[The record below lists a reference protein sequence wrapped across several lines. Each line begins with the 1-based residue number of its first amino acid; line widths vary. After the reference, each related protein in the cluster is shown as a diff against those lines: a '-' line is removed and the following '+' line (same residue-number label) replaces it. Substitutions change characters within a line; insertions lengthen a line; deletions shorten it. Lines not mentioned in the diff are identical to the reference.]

1 MRNTLPK
8 IKNCLLLF
16 LLSLSFLSTA
26 SECDFSMVE
35 NSVENLLQKY
45 PAIPGVG
52 LQIGYPDEIIYEK
65 YWGQYDQQT
74 VVPLASATKLLSGIT
89 IMGLVDDGLI
99 DLDEPI
105 DIYLPQFTGDKAQ
118 MTVRQMFSHTS
129 GMPNNEQMQNKAILN
144 ARNGLNLEQAVDLLA
159 CCEPLIYQPGQGF
172 AYGGSSMH
180 IVGRIAE
187 VVSGKSWIEVF
198 NQYLTTPLAITSMDY
213 NGLGITQNY
222 RLAGGGQSSL
232 PDYSKVLNMLLN
244 KGRYQSSR
252 ILSEQAV
259 TTINTDNV
267 SNKEIVFVP
276 PQVDGDVRYGIGTW
290 LRFDEN
296 QQAIGL
302 FSPGAFGFTPWVDY
316 DLNYYAAFMVKDFNS
331 RMAAPIAE
339 IRDQIRQILSD
350 NWCGSKAP
358 EPTKELGLWY
368 DPKFNGHGLEIQ
380 KVGSSYSGVFYTFTQ
395 SGEPEWYILSVEN
408 QVKSLSGS
416 LLKIENHGST
426 EEIQTS
432 SQVVGSFSIQFDLS
446 SDNTSC
452 ISTNDLSYAEIIWSI
467 NDEQGAWCLQPLLTV
482 NSRPKTNTNGWWWND
497 SQDSG
502 WGFNIYAD
510 NTTEFR
516 LIYYYDE
523 TGQPIWAFA
532 SNEAESEDFI
542 VQGPTG
548 YCRSCS
554 LIPLQTNQIG
564 QFNGSI
570 KPSSILTE
578 SESTISL
585 DIENWRRMDFIPK
598 IFSNPAY

>member
-1 MRNTLPK
+1 MRNKTP
-8 IKNCLLLF
+8 NMQSFLLLF
-16 LLSLSFLSTA
+16 LLLHSFLSTA
-26 SECDFSMVE
+26 SECGFSVVE
-35 NSVENLLQKY
+35 SSVENLLQKY
-45 PAIPGVG
+45 PNIPGVG
-52 LQIGYPDEIIYEK
+52 LQIGYPDEVIYEK
-65 YWGQYDQQT
+65 YWGQYDEQT

-105 DIYLPQFTGDKAQ
+105 DSYLPQFTDDKAL

-159 CCEPLIYQPGQGF
+159 CCEPLLYQPGEGF

-180 IVGRIAE
+180 IAGRVAE
-187 VVSGKSWIEVF
+187 VASGKSWIQVF

-213 NGLGITQNY
+213 NGLGVTENY

-232 PDYSKVLNMLLN
+232 PDYGKVLNMLLN

-252 ILSEQAV
+252 ILSEQAI

-267 SNKEIVFVP
+267 LDKEIVFAP

-290 LRFDEN
+290 LRLDEDK
-296 QQAIGL
+296 AVTGL
-302 FSPGAFGFTPWVDY
+302 FSPGAFGFTPWIDY

-339 IRDQIRQILSD
+339 IRGQIRQILSD

-358 EPTKELGLWY
+358 EPTSELGLWY

-380 KVGSSYSGVFYTFTQ
+380 KVGSTYSGVFYTFAQ

-408 QVKSLSGS
+408 QDNVLTGNLLRFENLGS
-416 LLKIENHGST
+416 SEN
-426 EEIQTS
+426 IQATS
-432 SQVVGSFSIQFDLS
+432 QSVGSFTILFNPSSASINCDS
-446 SDNTSC
+446 SNG
-452 ISTNDLSYAEIIWSI
+452 LSYAEMTWNI
-467 NDEQGAWCLQPLLTV
+467 NDEQGVWCLQPLLTV
-482 NSRPKTNTNGWWWND
+482 DSRSKTNANGWWWNG

-502 WGFNIYAD
+502 WGFDIYAN

-523 TGQPIWAFA
+523 TGNPVWAFA
-532 SNEAESEDFI
+532 LNDAESENFN
-542 VQGPTG
+542 VQSPTG
-548 YCRSCS
+548 FCRSCS
-554 LIPLQTNQIG
+554 QAPLLIKEIG
-564 QFNGSI
+564 LFNGSI
-570 KPSSILTE
+570 NSTSININ
-578 SESTISL
+578 SESTVSL
-585 DIENWRRMDFIPK
+585 DIENWRRIDFIPR